1 MEQFLYICV
10 LLRRCFEVQRLET
23 VREAFALVLGNLPRI
38 LAVNFGRHNYEIDL
52 LAFILLN
59 VDQQA
64 LQIIKRLLIFKLL
77 KPYLDLGID
86 INTSDVEGQDYAVA
100 GFYIAVG
107 QFAETVSARHIPN
120 LQTDYLVVVFQLLL
134 IILHPYCFLF

>member
-10 LLRRCFEVQRLET
+10 LLRRGFEVQRLET
-23 VREAFALVLGNLPRI
+23 VREAFALGLGNLPRI
-38 LAVNFGRHNYEIDL
+38 LAVNFGRHNDEIDL

-59 VDQQA
+59 VGQQA

-77 KPYLDLGID
+77 KPNLDLGID

-120 LQTDYLVVVFQLLL
+120 LQTDYLVVVF
-134 IILHPYCFLF
+134 